1 MFQFTISYHCLF
13 PLVQCIGA
21 TTIDEY
27 RRYIEKDGALKR
39 RFLHVDVPE
48 PSVDEA
54 VEILKGI
61 QGKYEA
67 HHDVKYADE
76 ALVAAVRLSNQY
88 IRSKFTFTYL
98 VTYQIISDSI
108 LCFQLIPFSTLWNLF
123 KCYSCLVRS

>member
-1 MFQFTISYHCLF
+1 M
-13 PLVQCIGA
+13 GA

-61 QGKYEA
+61 QRKYEA

-108 LCFQLIPFSTLWNLF
+108 LCFQLIPFSTLWNLC